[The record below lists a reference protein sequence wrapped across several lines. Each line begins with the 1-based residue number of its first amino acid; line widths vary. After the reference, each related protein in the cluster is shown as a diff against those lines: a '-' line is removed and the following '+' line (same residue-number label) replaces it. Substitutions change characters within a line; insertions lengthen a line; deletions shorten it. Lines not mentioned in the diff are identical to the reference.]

1 MRVRERSPEAGKGGR
16 SSLSEAARNT
26 LGQKAV
32 PPLVAFLRL
41 QLTGP
46 VEPTTLSYLLPNSSI
61 GHTPQSHPGE
71 TLREMGLEEDRHHP
85 ADHRGLHLGEDG
97 WGAGWLGSNPSP
109 EGCDTG
115 FFLGAKALVLYQERT
130 HSEWAK
136 CMFFL

>member
-1 MRVRERSPEAGKGGR
+1 MRVSERSPEAGKGGR

-41 QLTGP
+41 QLTSP
-46 VEPTTLSYLLPNSSI
+46 VEPTTLSYVLPNSPV

-71 TLREMGLEEDRHHP
+71 TLREVGLEEDRHHP

-97 WGAGWLGSNPSP
+97 WGDGGLGSNPSP
-109 EGCDTG
+109 EGCDMG
-115 FFLGAKALVLYQERT
+115 FLLPRGEDLGSLSREDT
-130 HSEWAK
+130 
-136 CMFFL
+136 F